1 MGAGGLVTAPHH
13 PALARPTVL
22 TLAGRLA
29 AIR

>member
-13 PALARPTVL
+13 PILARSNVL